1 MRGNRRVDTRPE
13 RAVRSL
19 LWRRGLRFRKDLR
32 LRLPTGASA
41 RPDIVFPR
49 ARLAVFVDGCYW
61 HGCPQHAR
69 LPAVNVDYWRPKI
82 EGNVARDRRADAALA
97 DAGWTVLRVWE
108 HEDVEAAAE
117 RIAVLWRE
125 LRAAPARSS
134 AGPAGPGR

>member
-13 RAVRSL
+13 RALRSL

-32 LRLPTGASA
+32 LRLDDGVSA
-41 RPDIVFPR
+41 RPDVVFPP

-69 LPAVNVDYWRPKI
+69 LPAVNVDYWKPKI

-97 DAGWTVLRVWE
+97 EAGWTVLRIWE
-108 HEDVEAAAE
+108 HEDPEVAADRVEQAWRTARLSAA
-117 RIAVLWRE
+117 R
-125 LRAAPARSS
+125 PRSS
-134 AGPAGPGR
+134 RGPGG